1 MSAVIPLHRPEGMLG
16 KLLSPLHVL
25 RVAPE
30 DHPHTRGLLRPP
42 QAVVRLKAG
51 RQLLERLVRTPVHPD
66 GDDVGVVS
74 DADRLRV
81 LGIRAPVRTG
91 PAGFPA
97 SVDRPV
103 FPFPVLEQLPAHRAG
118 HPAIL
123 MPDEA
128 AQHAALLKLY
138 RYRRALIAGREDARM
153 QALLNI
159 LRFRGLPGCFV
170 DFRGN
175 VFQIVNSLILVVLKA
190 NIGNCAVHQA
200 LLYVFPAFIP
210 LVRNEFRR
218 LDFKFLFGLLRHP
231 AQQALIRIGHR
242 RLKRGNDVIF
252 LVHHRL
258 DVVGGQQ
265 SRLGTKRPALRIGLK
280 YLILSGFLH
289 APLVALVF
297 PDPLP
302 DLPELFRHVLFADI
316 QLQDSHVPLFFLV
329 RLIHLLKIFLD
340 PALLLPQIVE
350 FLLQNLRR
358 KGFLL
363 AVAGAN
369 LRAVHSKRALSKQL
383 QLRASLHKILE
394 DRLDRLAVVLAEIR
408 NRPEIGPQH
417 VQQIKQLHISPA
429 FRHEPPGGADTVQI
443 AVDVELQ
450 HIARVIAGTARS
462 RGHGAHKAQIFHEQ
476 TVYIRTDH
484 PHGVVFFHQLVDAVG
499 QKPRLLRCNALD
511 IAHALTAFS
520 LLYHILFPL
529 YTAQHGDIQIPQP
542 LWEPTGFHVFSD
554 GLTTQETP
562 VSRKKRDLPGFFYAL
577 ESVSPNAFRAHTVV
591 LRL

>member
-30 DHPHTRGLLRPP
+30 DHPHTRGLLRSP
-42 QAVVRLKAG
+42 QAVMRLKAG
-51 RQLLERLVRTPVHPD
+51 RQLLEWMVWTPVHPNGND
-66 GDDVGVVS
+66 IGVMS
-74 DADRLRV
+74 DTDRLRV

-91 PAGFPA
+91 SAGFPA

-103 FPFPVLEQLPAHRAG
+103 LPYPVLEQLPAHWAG
-118 HPAIL
+118 HPAVFV
-123 MPDEA
+123 PDEA

-138 RYRRALIAGREDARM
+138 RYRCSFIAGREHPRV

-170 DFRGN
+170 DFRRN
-175 VFQIVNSLILVVLKA
+175 VFQIVDPLILVVLKA

-218 LDFKFLFGLLRHP
+218 PDFKFLFGLLRHP
-231 AQQALIRIGHR
+231 VKLPLIRVGYR

-265 SRLGTKRPALRIGLK
+265 SLLGAKRPALRISLK
-280 YLILSGFLH
+280 NLVLSVFLH
-289 APLVALVF
+289 TPLVTLVF

-302 DLPELFRHVLFADI
+302 DLPELVRHVLFADI
-316 QLQDSHVPLFFLV
+316 QLQDSHMPLFFLV

-340 PALLLPQIVE
+340 PAFLLAQIVE
-350 FLLQNLRR
+350 LLLQNLRR
-358 KGFLL
+358 KGFFL
-363 AVAGAN
+363 AVAGTN
-369 LRAVHSKRALSKQL
+369 LRAVHSKCLLAQQI
-383 QLRASLHKILE
+383 QLRARLYKILE

-417 VQQIKQLHISPA
+417 IQQIKQLHISPA
-429 FRHEPPGGADTVQI
+429 FRHEPPGGADPVQI

-499 QKPRLLRCNALD
+499 QKPRLLRYDALY

-520 LLYHILFPL
+520 LLYYILFPL
-529 YTAQHGDIQIPQP
+529 YTALNGDIQIPMS
-542 LWEPTGFHVFSD
+542 LLEPAGFHVFSD
-554 GLTTQETP
+554 GLTI
-562 VSRKKRDLPGFFYAL
+562 KGLKL
-577 ESVSPNAFRAHTVV
+577 
-591 LRL
+591 